1 MPLTKARTEERTLL
15 IGYGNPGRGD
25 DGLGPAF
32 AEMIAAAGLP
42 SLSVEI
48 DYQLTVD
55 HAQLVAQQDL
65 VVFADAAMGQDTP
78 FRFEALDAGA
88 PATLG
93 SHSLTPAAV
102 LTLARDLFGH
112 APAAFLLGIS
122 GSEFSEVKE
131 GLSDTARANLSLAAD
146 FFTGWYRAHQ
156 SPNDEGGGKT
166 DR

>member
-1 MPLTKARTEERTLL
+1 MPLNEARTGARTLL

-32 AEMIAAAGLP
+32 AQMMADAGLP
-42 SLSVEI
+42 LLSVEI

-65 VVFADAAMGQDTP
+65 VVFVDAAMGLGKP
-78 FRFEALDAGA
+78 FRFEVLDAGA

-93 SHSLTPAAV
+93 SHSVTPAAV

-112 APAAFLLGIS
+112 APAAFLLGIA

-131 GLSDTARANLSLAAD
+131 GLSETARANLRLAAD

-156 SPNDEGGGKT
+156 LPSAEGAGSA
-166 DR
+166 DC